1 MGQGF
6 SVPTLS
12 SGPAGIDV
20 PELSDLSYE
29 KSLGQARLMKSIR
42 ARHRNGLV
50 VVKLA
55 MKPYPQLDLGK
66 YVRAIRRERDA
77 LVDVTNALGY
87 QRIFE
92 TTTNGYVVRQ
102 FLYSSLYDRMSTRPF
117 LEDIE
122 KKWLAFQ
129 LLCAIRDCHARN
141 VYHGDIKTENAL
153 VTSWNWLYLTDFSSC
168 YKKTRLPEDN
178 PADFSYYFDTSG
190 RRTCYLAPER
200 FLSVG
205 EIDDGRGVTWAMDVF
220 SVGCVIAELFLE
232 SPVFSLSQLYKYRK
246 GEFDPTFSFLAKI
259 QDDDVRDLVKHMI
272 QLDPESRYAA
282 DEYLNFWRRKV
293 FPEYFYSFLHQYMGL
308 ITDPSS
314 GRSPVLPETGNFGE
328 ADDRIDRV
336 YLDFDK
342 ISYFLGY
349 ENENGNSSA
358 VPHGGERALDE
369 MIPVQVDIPNNRH
382 SATSDGRR
390 PKDDG
395 TLIFLTLVVSSLR
408 NTARGTSRLRAC
420 DLMLAFAERITDE
433 AKLDR
438 VLPYVTSL
446 LNDKSEIVKA
456 AAVRTITQLLALVG
470 VVSPVNANVFT
481 EYVRPRLQNVIEHP
495 LALTEPL
502 VRATYAS
509 CLATLAR
516 SSSRILD
523 LVQALRTDGSIPTV
537 DPETEDGV
545 PSNVGYQNLFDVA
558 RLDLLQYFE
567 NHTKALLTDTDA
579 SVRRAFLSS
588 VSSLCIFFGTP
599 RASEVVLSHLNTYL
613 NDKDWILKC
622 AFFQTVVGV
631 ATLIGGTGLEDF
643 ILPIMVQAL
652 TDPEEFVVAQV
663 LSSFATM
670 AELGLFQRSKT
681 WEMVDVVARFLMH
694 PNAWIREAAAHFISA
709 STDYLS
715 LADVQCMISPLVQ
728 PYLKYPIIDFSES
741 SILSAL
747 RRPLPRNVM
756 ELAMTWVSKSQTGLF
771 WKPTQQPKNLPF
783 SSPEQAI
790 ASISS
795 KDLRPDL
802 LGKTAKNGEDEQ
814 WLSRLRNLGMLQDD
828 EIKLVALKDHIWHFA
843 SKRLAD
849 ETGGVPTAGGIKK
862 LGELGI
868 TPLTVFF
875 EPGKKGTK
883 PRARLPSPSSGKGS
897 ARDSRSPSAGP
908 HTITD
913 ALLEATTTI
922 DDSNSE
928 RKRSF
933 ANARKGRLDGTN
945 PPTTAS
951 TQQRTGGPSPS
962 SLSHGSGKDARDKPT
977 LSSALEARAS
987 AQTLSPT
994 SLADEQRSDGT
1005 LTPTE
1010 AQALPRGERKQS
1022 IRHKSSAIDLL
1033 HQKST
1038 AKTSAETSTTATIA
1052 FGQVD
1057 GLHKAEGSVA
1067 NPLKPKPKSS
1077 DGVSRTR
1084 SNIRTTHTYD
1094 GNDPNILKLLTS
1106 LASQSNP
1113 LDLHDFGPYVTP
1125 VRRQSSSI
1133 KSGSRELDRPWRPE
1147 GTLVATFG
1155 EHTAPINRVL
1165 PSPDH
1170 AFFVTASDDGS
1181 VKVWDSLRLE
1191 RNLASRSRQTH
1202 KHAEGAKV
1210 RCVTFVENTHVF
1222 VSGATDGSITVVKV
1236 EYRQSG
1242 DASRYGRIH
1251 VLREYQLP
1259 EDEYAVCL
1267 DHFKADAQS
1276 VLIMATNKSRILAL
1290 DLRDMS
1296 ELYTIDNPMHHGTPT
1311 SLCVDARHH
1320 FLVIGTTHGVLDFWD
1335 IRWKVRVRS
1344 WGLDGGTPI
1353 YCIRVHPF
1361 HGKGRWVCVGG
1372 GINNTDITVWD
1383 LESGGCRE
1391 VYRTGGTRNLTKE
1404 DVRVYDALKVD
1415 EEKPGSMLGRFA
1427 ASVEL
1432 AGNRS
1437 SDRGIRAMAIGF
1449 DTPEDGREA
1458 KTGFFLAGGSDKRL
1472 RAWDTDR
1479 IERSKVISGLDID
1492 EEQPKYTSSHP
1503 TTTMSFHT
1511 ETVPRP
1517 EPSAPNAAV
1526 GNKAAAN
1533 TSAKKVSAKPPRSTV
1548 ISQQQQHLLKN
1559 HLDIV
1564 TDVAILEYPV
1574 GMVVS
1579 VDRSGIIK
1587 VFQ

>member
-20 PELSDLSYE
+20 PELSDLTYE
-29 KSLGQARLMKSIR
+29 KSLGHARLMKSIR

-55 MKPYPQLDLGK
+55 MKPYPQLDFGK

-77 LVDVTNALGY
+77 LVDVPNALGY
-87 QRIFE
+87 QGIFE

-141 VYHGDIKTENAL
+141 VYHGDIKTENVL

-205 EIDDGRGVTWAMDVF
+205 DTDDGRGVTWAMDVF

-246 GEFDPTFSFLAKI
+246 GEFDPTFSFLGKI
-259 QDDDVRDLVKHMI
+259 QDVEVRDLVRHMI

-282 DEYLNFWRRKV
+282 DEYLNFWRHKV

-349 ENENGNSSA
+349 EHENEISSA

-382 SATSDGRR
+382 SATSAGRR
-390 PKDDG
+390 LKDDG
-395 TLIFLTLVVSSLR
+395 TLLFLTLVVSSLR

-481 EYVRPRLQNVIEHP
+481 EYLRPRLQNVIENP
-495 LALTEPL
+495 AVLTEPL

-523 LVQALRTDGSIPTV
+523 LVQALRTDGSIPTI

-545 PSNVGYQNLFDVA
+545 PSNAGYQNLFDVA

-579 SVRRAFLSS
+579 SVRRALLSS
-588 VSSLCIFFGTP
+588 VSDLCVFFGSP

-652 TDPEEFVVAQV
+652 TDPEEFVIKQV
-663 LSSFATM
+663 FSSFANM

-728 PYLKYPIIDFSES
+728 PYLKYPIIDFAES

-747 RRPLPRNVM
+747 RRPLSRNVM
-756 ELAMTWVSKSQTGLF
+756 ELAMTWANKSQTGLF
-771 WKPTQQPKNLPF
+771 WRPAQQPENL
-783 SSPEQAI
+783 SYNSPEQAI
-790 ASISS
+790 ASVSS

-802 LGKTAKNGEDEQ
+802 PGKIAKNAEDEQ
-814 WLSRLRNLGMLQDD
+814 WLNRLRNLGMLQDD
-828 EIKLVALKDHIWHFA
+828 EIKLVALREYIWHLA
-843 SKRLAD
+843 SKRSAD
-849 ETGGVPTAGGIKK
+849 EPGAVPTAGGIKK

-875 EPGKKGTK
+875 EPGKKGTS
-883 PRARLPSPSSGKGS
+883 PQARLSSPSSGKGS
-897 ARDSRSPSAGP
+897 IRESRSPSAGP

-922 DDSNSE
+922 DDSSSE
-928 RKRSF
+928 RKRSL
-933 ANARKGRLDGTN
+933 ANARKERLDGIN
-945 PPTTAS
+945 PLAS
-951 TQQRTGGPSPS
+951 TSTQHSAEVPLPSSPS
-962 SLSHGSGKDARDKPT
+962 QGSGKDARDRT
-977 LSSALEARAS
+977 SLLSALERQIS

-994 SLADEQRSDGT
+994 SITDEQRSDGT
-1005 LTPTE
+1005 LTPTG
-1010 AQALPRGERKQS
+1010 AQAPPRGERKPS
-1022 IRHKSSAIDLL
+1022 IKHKSSAIDLL

-1038 AKTSAETSTTATIA
+1038 AKTSAETSTTATNA

-1057 GLHKAEGSVA
+1057 GLNKTEGSVA
-1067 NPLKPKPKSS
+1067 NSLKPKPKSS
-1077 DGVSRTR
+1077 DGVPSTR
-1084 SNIRTTHTYD
+1084 SGTRTTHTYD

-1113 LDLHDFGPYVTP
+1113 LDIVDFGPYVTP
-1125 VRRQSSSI
+1125 VRRQSSTI
-1133 KSGSRELDRPWRPE
+1133 KTGSKELDRPWRPE

-1155 EHTAPINRVL
+1155 EHTAPINRVV

-1181 VKVWDSLRLE
+1181 VKVWDTLRLE

-1202 KHAEGAKV
+1202 KHAKGAKV
-1210 RCVTFVENTHVF
+1210 RCITFVQNTHAF
-1222 VSGATDGSITVVKV
+1222 VSGATDGSINVVKV

-1251 VLREYQLP
+1251 VIQRYQLP
-1259 EDEYAVCL
+1259 ETEYAVCL

-1276 VLIMATNKSRILAL
+1276 VLTIATNKSRVLAL
-1290 DLRDMS
+1290 DVRDMS
-1296 ELYTIDNPMHHGTPT
+1296 ELYTFDNPVHHGTPT
-1311 SLCVDARHH
+1311 SLCIDGRHH
-1320 FLVIGTTHGVLDFWD
+1320 FLVIGTTHGVLDLWD

-1344 WGLDGGTPI
+1344 WGLNGGTPV

-1361 HGKGRWVCVGG
+1361 HGKGRWVCVAG
-1372 GINNTDITVWD
+1372 GINHTDITIWD
-1383 LESGGCRE
+1383 LESGDCRE
-1391 VYRTGGTRNLTKE
+1391 VYRTGGMRNMTK
-1404 DVRVYDALKVD
+1404 DDIRIYDALKVD

-1437 SDRGIRAMAIGF
+1437 SDRGIRAMAIGL

-1458 KTGFFLAGGSDKRL
+1458 KTGFFLTGGSDKRV
-1472 RAWDTDR
+1472 RVWDTDR
-1479 IERSKVISGLDID
+1479 IERAKVISGLDVD
-1492 EEQPKYTSSHP
+1492 EEQPKYTNSHP
-1503 TTTMSFHT
+1503 TTTLSFHT

-1526 GNKAAAN
+1526 GNNASAN
-1533 TSAKKVSAKPPRSTV
+1533 TWAKKVSPKPPRSTV
-1548 ISQQQQHLLKN
+1548 ISQQQQHLLRN
-1559 HLDIV
+1559 HLDII